1 MHRSH
6 DGPTGMP
13 DESPDRSSRT
23 SRIIAAPREAVCTAF
38 IDRDLLLAWLPPAG
52 MTGRFHRFDARVG
65 GGYRMSL
72 YYPETERTFRGKAAD
87 NEDVVDVRFVEL
99 APPRRIVEAIR
110 FVSDDAAFA
119 GEMTLIVTIEEA
131 AGGSEVTLEFSDIP
145 HGIRPEDNDAGAR
158 SSLENLARLLER

>member
-1 MHRSH
+1 
-6 DGPTGMP
+6 MP
-13 DESPDRSSRT
+13 GETIERSSRT
-23 SRIIAAPREAVCTAF
+23 SRVIAAPRAAIHTAF

-52 MTGRFHRFDARVG
+52 MAGRFHEFDARVG

-72 YYPETERTFRGKAAD
+72 YYPESERTFRGKAAD
-87 NEDVVDVRFVEL
+87 NEDVVEVRFVEL
-99 APPRRIVEAIR
+99 APPGRIVEAIR

-131 AGGSEVTLEFSDIP
+131 AGGSDVTLEFRNIP
-145 HGIRPEDNDAGAR
+145 PGIRPEDNDTGAR

>member
-1 MHRSH
+1 
-6 DGPTGMP
+6 MP
-13 DESPDRSSRT
+13 GETTERSSRT
-23 SRIIAAPREAVCTAF
+23 SRIVAAPREAIYSAF

-52 MTGRFHRFDARVG
+52 MTGRFHEFDARVG

-72 YYPETERTFRGKAAD
+72 YYPESEHTFHGKATD
-87 NEDVVDVRFVEL
+87 NEDVVEVRFVEM
-99 APPRRIVEAIR
+99 APPSRIVEAIR

-119 GEMTLIVTIEEA
+119 GEMTLIATIEEA
-131 AGGSEVTLEFSDIP
+131 AGGSDVTLEFRNIP